1 MVAVAVREDQDLVGA
16 SRERRCIATGDVLP
30 EARLVRFVLDS
41 EGNVVPDIEA
51 KLPGRGI
58 WVSADRRMI
67 ENAAKRNLFAKAA
80 GRPATASA
88 DLVSRTEAAITQRIL
103 SYVGLARRA
112 GDLILG
118 FDQVERQIRGAEPPA
133 VIIEAVDAATDG
145 RRKLQA
151 AAKSAGYI
159 PFVIAALSRAEL
171 SLSLGRENVVHA
183 AVKPGRIAE
192 RLIFEAARL
201 KGFRLLDPWV
211 WEGFSGA

>member
-1 MVAVAVREDQDLVGA
+1 MIAAAVGEIQGSMGG
-16 SRERRCIATGDVLP
+16 SRERRCIATGEVLP

-51 KLPGRGI
+51 KLPGRGF
-58 WVSADRRMI
+58 WVSADSRAI
-67 ENAAKRNLFAKAA
+67 ETAAKRHLFAKAA
-80 GRPATASA
+80 GRTAMAPA
-88 DLVSRTEAAITQRIL
+88 DLVARTEAGITQRML
-103 SYVGLARRA
+103 SYLGLARRA
-112 GDLILG
+112 SDLILG
-118 FDQVERQIRGAEPPA
+118 FDQVERQIRGSEPPA
-133 VIIEAVDAATDG
+133 VLIEALDSAEDG

-151 AAKSAGYI
+151 AAKATGYV
-159 PFVIAALSRAEL
+159 PFVIQAFSGAEL

-211 WEGFSGA
+211 WDGFSGA